1 MGKQRGSVLIVSL
14 VFIVLM
20 SLIAVTG
27 MQISSLEERMSGNHQ
42 DKDRAFQAAEAAL
55 IEGEE
60 FVLSTDFDRE
70 VHFKEACSG
79 SALCFDEDCAGGLC
93 LTGRV
98 TSACEIR
105 DTENE
110 PWLED
115 SNTQFGS
122 PLTDG
127 NDGAGNIINVWTTNG
142 KHRTASKGLSGVTT
156 KAKYIVEFICFT
168 PKDPDAPAPD
178 PYPNDSAEWSEMYR
192 ITALGTGGQ
201 DTNRVMLQS
210 IFKKD

>member
-1 MGKQRGSVLIVSL
+1 MDKQRGSILLISI
-14 VFIVLM
+14 VFVVLM
-20 SLIAVTG
+20 SMIAVSG
-27 MQISSLEERMSGNHQ
+27 MQISSLEERMAGNHQ

-60 FVLSTDFDRE
+60 FVLTTSFDRE
-70 VHFKEACSG
+70 VHFKEACTG

-93 LTGRV
+93 LTGRI
-98 TSACEIR
+98 TSGCEIR

-110 PWLED
+110 PWLEND
-115 SNTQFGS
+115 NTAYGS

-127 NDGAGNIINVWTTNG
+127 SGDVINVWATNG
-142 KHRTASKGLSGVTT
+142 KTRAVTEGLSGVSTG
-156 KAKYIVEFICFT
+156 AQYIIEFICFT
-168 PKDPDAPAPD
+168 PKDPDAPSPD
-178 PYPNDSAEWSEMYR
+178 AYPDDSAEWSEMYR

-210 IFKKD
+210 ILKKD